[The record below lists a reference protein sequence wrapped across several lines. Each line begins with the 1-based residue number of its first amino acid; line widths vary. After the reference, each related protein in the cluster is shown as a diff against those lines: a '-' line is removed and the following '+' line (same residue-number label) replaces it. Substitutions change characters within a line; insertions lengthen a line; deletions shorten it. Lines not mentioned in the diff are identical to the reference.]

1 MMDIEDLQRVYREVF
16 SSDEG
21 KRVLDDLKARF
32 GFQQTTHVPGYPY
45 ESAYF
50 EGQRNAVLL
59 ILRMMEEKRKDLTS
73 E

>member
-21 KRVLDDLKARF
+21 QKVLDDLKSRF
-32 GFQQTTHVPGYPY
+32 GFQQTTHVPGDPY
-45 ESAYF
+45 ESAFF

-59 ILRMMEEKRKDLTS
+59 ILRMMEPKRKDLNS

>member
-32 GFQQTTHVPGYPY
+32 GFQQTTHVPGDPY
-45 ESAYF
+45 ESAFF

-59 ILRMMEEKRKDLTS
+59 ILRMMEPKRKDLNS

>member
-32 GFQQTTHVPGYPY
+32 GFQQTTHVPGDPY
-45 ESAYF
+45 ESAFF

>member
-1 MMDIEDLQRVYREVF
+1 MMDIEDLQRIYREVF

-21 KRVLDDLKARF
+21 KSVLDDLKARF
-32 GFQQTTHVPGYPY
+32 GFQQTTHVPGDPY
-45 ESAYF
+45 ESAFF

>member
-1 MMDIEDLQRVYREVF
+1 MMGVEDLQRIYREVF
-16 SSDEG
+16 SSNEG

-32 GFQQTTHVPGYPY
+32 GFQQTTHVPGDPH
-45 ESAYF
+45 ESAFF

-59 ILRMMEEKRKDLTS
+59 ILRMMEEKRKDLNS

>member
-32 GFQQTTHVPGYPY
+32 GFQQTTHVPGDPY
-45 ESAYF
+45 ESAFF

-59 ILRMMEEKRKDLTS
+59 ILRMMEPKRTDLNS

>member
-32 GFQQTTHVPGYPY
+32 GFQQTTHVPGDPY
-45 ESAYF
+45 ESAFF

-59 ILRMMEEKRKDLTS
+59 ILRMMEPKRKDLDS